1 MLHRIHD
8 TVYRVKD
15 TGLQDTGIFCIVILD
30 TDASQDTWYCI
41 QGKGYMIQ
49 DTGISCIVIL
59 DTDTLQDTG
68 YRVSYNYQDT
78 DTLQDTRYSDIQ

>member
-1 MLHRIHD
+1 
-8 TVYRVKD
+8 
-15 TGLQDTGIFCIVILD
+15 
-30 TDASQDTWYCI
+30 
-41 QGKGYMIQ
+41 MIQ